1 MFPIYRATELAH
13 HLGAS
18 VAELRK
24 VLQSPGPYYE
34 ELLLSDPSKPDKKR
48 TVLSVKAP
56 LRKWQGRFYR
66 DVLLEHLERSEF
78 SHGSRPGHS
87 IKTNAEKHVASRYV
101 YKADVSD
108 FYPSIHNDKVY
119 RLFAEQFG
127 CSPDVADLCSRLCT
141 YKHHLA
147 LGLSTSPIIADQ
159 LMRNVDA
166 RIGAAC
172 RKLGWVYTR
181 YVDDIIIS
189 GPNNLE
195 DSGIKK
201 TVARILREHGFKA
214 KKSKDRAGSQGE
226 ITITG
231 VRVVEGHLDVA
242 KEYAQE
248 LERQLADALSLTHDR
263 EFDGPYYT
271 HGQLAGRV
279 RFVCWINPRRARTL
293 KIKLAKLSRQKMAQH
308 AAERELVVSK
318 KRLSKLAPTG
328 PA

>member
-13 HLGAS
+13 HLGTS

-24 VLQSPGPYYE
+24 VLLSPSPYYE
-34 ELLLSDPSKPDKKR
+34 ELLLLDPKKPDKER
-48 TVLSVKAP
+48 PVLSVKAP

-66 DVLLEHLERSEF
+66 DVLLAHLERSEF
-78 SHGSRPGHS
+78 SYGGRPGYS
-87 IKTNAEKHVASRYV
+87 IKNNAEKHIDSRYV

-108 FYPSIHNDKVY
+108 FYPSIHDKKVY
-119 RLFAEQFG
+119 RLFADQFG
-127 CSPDVADLCSRLCT
+127 CPPDVADLCCRLCT

-172 RKLGWVYTR
+172 RKLDWIYSR
-181 YVDDIIIS
+181 YVDDITIS

-195 DSGIKK
+195 DSGIKQ
-201 TVARILREHGFKA
+201 TIARILREHGFRA
-214 KKSKDRAGSQGE
+214 KQSKDEAKPQGE

-231 VRVVEGHLDVA
+231 VRIVDGHLDVA
-242 KEYAQE
+242 KEYALE

-263 EFDGPYYT
+263 EFDGPYFT

-279 RFVCWINPRRARTL
+279 RFVCWINPRRTRIL
-293 KIKLAKLSRQKMAQH
+293 KIRLAKLSRKKMAQH
-308 AAERELVVSK
+308 AAERGFVVRK
-318 KRLSKLAPTG
+318 KRLSKAAPT
-328 PA
+328 A